1 MVSANVSFYVNIGV
15 EIYWRKEKGFQKHK
29 PAPKLVLSA
38 LIFSILIDMLI
49 MTTAYFAT
57 PYLFQATG
65 DFVRIW
71 SSSLSAVFEC
81 CRRKKQALP
90 DPETYEQIT
99 IDEYDEDHSDS
110 ESVLLLNAPRA
121 SPEKNDW
128 SLLKRFVVI
137 LCSSMVIFLR
147 CARPHDRAYGFLS
160 ASLPLAPFGG
170 PAFRPGHEKFAPLSG
185 DFRWLEGHTALDTL
199 PIFDWLPAND
209 SFGGFQD
216 WSLLYMNKFNETV
229 PKNYPSEHYNPVKDP
244 LHIPNLQND
253 LLEPLREVLHNGT
266 VKIKHIILIKLE
278 STRQDMFPFRTDSY
292 IMERI
297 KDSYRGGRIPE
308 EVENRLS
315 NLTPT
320 AERLT
325 GFETGFGED
334 EGHPELYGGISAKKA
349 YTASTYTLK
358 SVTGT
363 MCGVNPLAV
372 KYNMEY
378 QHDIY
383 QPCLPHILEMLNQQP
398 NTTSTTDD
406 WTSWPWHTM
415 WMQSMTGTYDY
426 QDLLTPYLGFKDII
440 TQESIN
446 EAGGKYMPEETENM
460 KYYGYPDRTLKNYVR
475 DAIADAKKNHTRLFL
490 SHLTGNTHNPW
501 FKPGDYEELIGNS
514 WYGLNKMLNKYL
526 NTIAYQDGWLADIL
540 EVLKDAGVA
549 DETLLVMA
557 GDQ

>member
-1 MVSANVSFYVNIGV
+1 MISANVSVYVNIGV

-229 PKNYPSEHYNPVKDP
+229 PKNYTSEHYNPVKDP

-278 STRQDMFPFRTDSY
+278 STRQDMFPLRTDSY
-292 IMERI
+292 TMERI

-325 GFETGFGED
+325 GFETGFRED
-334 EGHPELYGGISAKKA
+334 EGHPEPYGGISAKKA

-398 NTTSTTDD
+398 NTPSTTDD